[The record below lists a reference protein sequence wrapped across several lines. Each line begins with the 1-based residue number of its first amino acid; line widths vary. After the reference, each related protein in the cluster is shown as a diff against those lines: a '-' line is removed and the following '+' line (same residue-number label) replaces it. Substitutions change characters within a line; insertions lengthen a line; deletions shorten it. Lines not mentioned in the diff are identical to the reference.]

1 MEFSKALRP
10 PPAPSGEARGGGG
23 GGGGG
28 QEDEASNRGAGG
40 RSDRAPTGE
49 TESYKTPFH
58 LKGLIN
64 TTWTPVAN
72 FGPLKLGHYKILLP
86 IQSSYVWI
94 RRREDPIEVLEVS
107 WRIII
112 FDRCP

>member
-28 QEDEASNRGAGG
+28 QEDEASDRGAGG
-40 RSDRAPTGE
+40 GSDRAPTGE

-58 LKGLIN
+58 LKALLTPPGLPSQ
-64 TTWTPVAN
+64 T
-72 FGPLKLGHYKILLP
+72 LGL
-86 IQSSYVWI
+86 
-94 RRREDPIEVLEVS
+94 
-107 WRIII
+107 
-112 FDRCP
+112 